1 MRGEHFSTESL
12 WCKEP
17 KKGVREMAVGG
28 VMVMKRT
35 VDIQTRCL

>member
-12 WCKEP
+12 RCKEP

-28 VMVMKRT
+28 GDGDEKS
-35 VDIQTRCL
+35 C